1 MLEPGTVGRAHS
13 GPLRTHAAKSFCVP
27 ERIAGLMA
35 YDLASTPVAG
45 IDVQACGDCH
55 LGNFGLFATPDEACY
70 PAYLAEQ
77 E

>member
-1 MLEPGTVGRAHS
+1 
-13 GPLRTHAAKSFCVP
+13 
-27 ERIAGLMA
+27 MA

-55 LGNFGLFATPDEACY
+55 LGDFGLFATPDEACY